1 MKQAAAIKRASQQA
15 RNAIRQLDL
24 QATEQLLQVYQR
36 TADEVRRQIYAAA
49 DANELVPQQRLRP
62 LLAQID
68 EAIERMAQDRDALMR
83 QAIGEAATLGV
94 RPLTAQG
101 VLAVGGTEAVIDSA
115 AAQRIHAVAV
125 DFVVA
130 QRQADGLV
138 LSERLWRLN
147 QGAKEALHRA
157 VASAVIRGASAASAA
172 QDLAMRGQAIPGDMQ
187 QLARGGQAG
196 HVARLADLLDS
207 GDGSEVWKAE
217 RVLRT
222 EINRAHGEAFT
233 AAGEKTPG
241 FAGWRYLLSPRHP
254 RPDICDL
261 LAAQNLHGLGAG
273 VYPDRARTPWPAHPN
288 TLSFLEIVFEGEITD
303 ADRAGK
309 ETELQALNRLSPEVR
324 AGALGQTKAAYFDQ
338 GLLTRGMLRSPLRAV
353 QQRLERKVHRA
364 DALTW
369 NDAKLAANL
378 DKHKLHFDDARLVFG
393 GRTMTRR
400 TFRRADGEPRWQ
412 TLGELE
418 GRVVSVVYTLR
429 DNKKHII
436 SFRKVSK
443 KEAALYETKK

>member
-15 RNAIRQLDL
+15 RNAMRELDL
-24 QATEQLLQVYQR
+24 QATEQLLLIYRR
-36 TADEVRRQIYAAA
+36 TADEVRGQIMAAA
-49 DANELVPQQRLRP
+49 DTGDLVPQHRLRP

-68 EAIERMAQDRDALMR
+68 EAIERLAQDRDALMR

-101 VLAVGGTEAVIDSA
+101 LLAVGGTEAVIDTA
-115 AAQRIHAVAV
+115 AAMRIHAAAV

-157 VASAVIRGASAASAA
+157 IASAVIRGASAASAA
-172 QDLAMRGQAIPGDMQ
+172 QDLAMRGQSIPVDMQ
-187 QLARGGQAG
+187 QLARGGLAG

-254 RPDICDL
+254 KPDICDL
-261 LAAQNLHGLGAG
+261 LSTQNIHGLGAG

-288 TLSFLEIVFEGEITD
+288 TLSFLEIVLENEITK

-309 ETELQALNRLSPEVR
+309 ETELQALTRMAPEIR
-324 AGALGQTKAAYFDQ
+324 AGVLGQTKAEYFDG
-338 GLLTRGMLRSPLRAV
+338 GLLTKGMIRSPLRAV
-353 QQRLERKVHRA
+353 NDRLTRQG
-364 DALTW
+364 
-369 NDAKLAANL
+369 KL
-378 DKHKLHFDDARLVFG
+378 
-393 GRTMTRR
+393 
-400 TFRRADGEPRWQ
+400 
-412 TLGELE
+412 
-418 GRVVSVVYTLR
+418 
-429 DNKKHII
+429 
-436 SFRKVSK
+436 
-443 KEAALYETKK
+443 